1 MKSGSLLSS
10 PAACESVS
18 DVTVAAALSD
28 KVEVEYHHQLILY
41 KQVQEDHQNVGL
53 VKITAE
59 HEEKV

>member
-1 MKSGSLLSS
+1 M
-10 PAACESVS
+10 S
-18 DVTVAAALSD
+18 DVIVAAALSD
-28 KVEVEYHHQLILY
+28 TVEVEYHHQLILY